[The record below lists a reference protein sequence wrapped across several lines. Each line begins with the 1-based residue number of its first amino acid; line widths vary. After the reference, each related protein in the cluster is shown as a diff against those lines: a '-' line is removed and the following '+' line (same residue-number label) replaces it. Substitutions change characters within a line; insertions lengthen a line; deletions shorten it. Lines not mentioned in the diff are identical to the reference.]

1 MEPGAHDSVWEFQ
14 QYSEDALDLP
24 PDLRARMS
32 NVEIVIEDEP
42 LEARRCL
49 VSIDDL
55 STPFGGT
62 PLSSTT

>member
-32 NVEIVIEDEP
+32 NVEIASKTSR
-42 LEARRCL
+42 LQGRALLGLYR
-49 VSIDDL
+49 
-55 STPFGGT
+55 
-62 PLSSTT
+62 

>member
-42 LEARRCL
+42 
-49 VSIDDL
+49 
-55 STPFGGT
+55 PGGQA
-62 PLSSTT
+62 LLGLYR